1 MDCGAGIPRAELE
14 SQISDIQESLKRG
27 ALPIAEEIDSLMVAL
42 EQLPE
47 FSSRPFYKQVEMVG
61 AGPRRIRNAITSYLQ
76 AFHQRSAWTRDELL
90 FDADL
95 RQYDERLIREWAL
108 LRDQVCDEMG
118 EDPGEEEMAKAGR
131 AILKWAE
138 DAPIS
143 IRLGV
148 NVPWVCRG
156 SLHMLAEDRKVG
168 WHPDFEARLHTIF
181 GAATTNV
188 GTPK

>member
-1 MDCGAGIPRAELE
+1 
-14 SQISDIQESLKRG
+14 
-27 ALPIAEEIDSLMVAL
+27 
-42 EQLPE
+42 
-47 FSSRPFYKQVEMVG
+47 
-61 AGPRRIRNAITSYLQ
+61 
-76 AFHQRSAWTRDELL
+76 LL

-118 EDPGEEEMAKAGR
+118 TEPGEEEMAKAGR

-138 DAPIS
+138 DAPIP
-143 IRLGV
+143 IRSGV

-168 WHPDFEARLHTIF
+168 WHPDFAARLHTIF
-181 GAATTNV
+181 GAATSSD
-188 GTPK
+188 GTPQ